1 MRVLGVV
8 LALLLASGP
17 GGAEEAKA
25 LKGVALVIGQSAYQ
39 QLTPLPN
46 PAADAQAVAN
56 LFTGLGFAVT
66 STLDRDARKLRRD
79 LGNFAADAAGADVAV
94 VYYAGHG
101 IEAGGDNWL
110 VPVDAGPAALDDPAH
125 GLVPLSG
132 LMQELNATVPLTLLF
147 LDACRSNPFPAG
159 AVLRRDGQAL
169 PVRPEGLELTR
180 AMAQDSAAGQ
190 AGLGTV
196 IAFAAEPGKAA
207 LDGPAGDTSPYAAA
221 LLRHLQASA
230 GTEFGT
236 VMRLVTQ
243 EVYLKTGGRQ
253 RPWVN
258 ETLTRLLYFGARPAD
273 LQGEEEEIL
282 GERRQVLLTI
292 ASLDDAT
299 RKQVEAAAA
308 AADVPMDALYG
319 LLNALG
325 AQAPKDPAELDA
337 VLRAQTETVKKRLAT
352 LQALGRQDAEVARLS
367 ALADRALADGA
378 IQANLRFMQAADA
391 RQRIVDGSLDETEE
405 GLKASRLASG
415 ATKAKL
421 AEAYALNFDFSQ
433 AAASYEQAFLQVEKW
448 DLDWAFDYK
457 FRAAGALQDH
467 GDRKGDNEAL
477 EQSIAAYGQA
487 LALAPRE
494 RAPEDWAM
502 TQNNLGAALKILGE
516 RESGPERLEQA
527 VQAYRA
533 ALEES
538 TREKVPFAW
547 ATTQN
552 NLGNALRALG
562 ERESGPERLE
572 QAVKAYRAALEERKR
587 EKVPLAWA
595 QTQNNLGNA
604 LSTLGGRE
612 EDTERLEQAVKA
624 YRAALEELTQAKVP
638 LDWAT
643 GQNNLGIA
651 LRALGEL
658 ESDPER
664 LEQAVAAFGA
674 ALEERTRDKVPLDWA
689 MTQNNLGNALRSL
702 GERESDPERLEQAVA
717 AFGAA
722 LEERTRDKVPLDW
735 AMTQNNLGLAL
746 QTLGERES
754 DPERLEQAVQAYRAA
769 LEELTREKVPLDWAM
784 TQNNLGFALK
794 LLGERRRD
802 AVLVH
807 EGREAVQVAW
817 DAIRESDSG
826 YDAYFTERLAAFDE
840 LLARLEAKD

>member
-1 MRVLGVV
+1 
-8 LALLLASGP
+8 
-17 GGAEEAKA
+17 
-25 LKGVALVIGQSAYQ
+25 
-39 QLTPLPN
+39 
-46 PAADAQAVAN
+46 
-56 LFTGLGFAVT
+56 
-66 STLDRDARKLRRD
+66 
-79 LGNFAADAAGADVAV
+79 
-94 VYYAGHG
+94 
-101 IEAGGDNWL
+101 
-110 VPVDAGPAALDDPAH
+110 
-125 GLVPLSG
+125 
-132 LMQELNATVPLTLLF
+132 MQELNATVPLTLLF

-572 QAVKAYRAALEERKR
+572 QAVKAYRAALEE
-587 EKVPLAWA
+587 
-595 QTQNNLGNA
+595 
-604 LSTLGGRE
+604 
-612 EDTERLEQAVKA
+612 
-624 YRAALEELTQAKVP
+624 LTQAKVP